1 MVSGGMQIQTR
12 LGRKRKLKQ
21 EDSFNLVEEGSRHNE
36 IRGEKDLNQMD
47 QSVQS
52 IDRISQLPEHVI
64 HHIFAQLRNVD
75 DAVRTSVLSKRW
87 RALWYSYAVLV
98 FDERKFIAGI
108 RHGNSYNKKKRFKDY
123 VSNSLQTRIEENPD
137 IQKLVLHMTSFNLK
151 AAPQV
156 AHWLSIA
163 SGMCIKELD
172 LHFGIK
178 NSRRYSLPETFFLS
192 KTLTGIRLSGCKLDA
207 CDNIMLP
214 YLRRLCLQKIDL
226 AEHNVQNFIS
236 GCRSIEDLRFIE
248 CAGLKNLQVSNLL
261 RLNRVDVHHCKQLN
275 TVDLSAPNL
284 DTFWYRGKKST
295 SCKVNLEGCKSL
307 RRLSLDHPQV
317 TREFCKNEIS
327 KFPLLENL
335 DLSLPDK
342 MKYVTIS
349 NPQLRRIV
357 LKGSNKLSFVLID
370 TPNLLSFEYKGE
382 TMPYVRIDPFCLR
395 DAKLSLESR
404 DQDIVHGD
412 RFWFLARAFIR
423 KFDSKGF
430 KLVLQSSKNIA
441 IHEDLTNISL
451 PPLPDLSIKI
461 FKSPSARLEDIVYGS
476 LRTHPVLVTIIS
488 PRGSDFLKL
497 VYTMIRF
504 RGEDPICCSY
514 STPSNKC
521 WRHFLK
527 DVKIKNLNGEE
538 FEVGDDKCAPHSSTW
553 CNWCKSLY
561 ASRSCQMI
569 NLRLFWSFR
578 LQHVETAETL
588 QNL

>member
-357 LKGSNKLSFVLID
+357 LKGSNK
-370 TPNLLSFEYKGE
+370 
-382 TMPYVRIDPFCLR
+382 